1 MLEQSRISSIES
13 NEPRLYDNLINL
25 KKHHAYSSLTVLV
38 RGKISLRLPIM
49 RKGSKSYLMSTEVQI
64 DETESKIPSFWEV
77 ATKYAHSVEDDES
90 FVEEMAYV
98 MVTLH
103 RNGA

>member
-1 MLEQSRISSIES
+1 
-13 NEPRLYDNLINL
+13 
-25 KKHHAYSSLTVLV
+25 
-38 RGKISLRLPIM
+38 
-49 RKGSKSYLMSTEVQI
+49 MSTEIKI
-64 DETESKIPSFWEV
+64 DENESMVPTFWED

-103 RNGA
+103 RNGAHKDWETVGNMCLQENDK